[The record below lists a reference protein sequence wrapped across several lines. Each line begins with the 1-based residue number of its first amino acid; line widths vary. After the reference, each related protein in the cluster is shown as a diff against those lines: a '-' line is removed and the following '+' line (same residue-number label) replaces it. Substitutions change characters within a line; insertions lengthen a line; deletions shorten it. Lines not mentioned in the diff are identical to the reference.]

1 MRADRLL
8 AILLHLQVHQKM
20 TTQALADTLEV
31 SRRTILRD
39 IEALSTAGVPIYTQ
53 SGEGGGIGLDE
64 QYRLSLN
71 GLHEAEVKALFLS
84 GNLKLLADIGLES
97 ASEQLLLKFFAGLP
111 ALHRQRIE
119 EMRQR
124 VFIDSDWWVEQDT
137 PAHVPTLMDAIN
149 HGQML
154 EITYQTHTGEHIERT
169 IEPYGLV
176 AKGGVWYLVARRDN
190 AFRTYRA
197 SRLVSIT
204 ALAQTF
210 QRQPDFD
217 LQRFWKDSA
226 QQFFMSLLEY
236 RYALKIHPRRKR
248 FIDTYATGRHEVIA
262 TDPADGWL
270 TVAFESE
277 HIEAALMLV
286 FGLGEDV
293 IILEPESLRAE
304 AVKRSHKIINRDG

>member
-169 IEPYGLV
+169 
-176 AKGGVWYLVARRDN
+176 
-190 AFRTYRA
+190 YRA

-217 LQRFWKDSA
+217 LQRFWKASA
-226 QQFFMSLLEY
+226 KQFFTSLLEY
-236 RYALKIHPRRKR
+236 RYTLKIHPRRKR

-304 AVKRSHKIINRDG
+304 AVKRSHRIMGRYE